1 MSVRAPV
8 LAGTRAALAAVHV
21 GHVSPGPA
29 PRTVRVLPRV
39 RQLHLRQRNVREEAH
54 RAAELARLVR
64 SSVLRVAGVGHP
76 VVRHGQPRVTTG
88 HLVT

>member
-21 GHVSPGPA
+21 GHMSPGPA
-29 PRTVRVLPRV
+29 ARTVRVLTRV
-39 RQLHLRQRNVREEAH
+39 RQLDHRQRNVREEAH

-64 SSVLRVAGVGHP
+64 GPVLRVAGVGHP
-76 VVRHGQPRVTTG
+76 VVCHGQPRVATG